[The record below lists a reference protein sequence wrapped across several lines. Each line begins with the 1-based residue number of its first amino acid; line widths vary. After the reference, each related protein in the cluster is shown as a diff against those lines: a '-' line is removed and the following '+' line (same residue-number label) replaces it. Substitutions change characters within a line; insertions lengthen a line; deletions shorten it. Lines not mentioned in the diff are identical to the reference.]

1 MAKMPIRESWSS
13 STDLATFD
21 DGQPRGDAADAPADT
36 THSDTWSDDTVARI
50 RSQTERLRA
59 RARQQGL
66 DLDGAA

>member
-50 RSQTERLRA
+50 RAQTAEKKRRMDEQLGGTA
-59 RARQQGL
+59 
-66 DLDGAA
+66 